1 MPTKIA
7 KPEIDDINL
16 LNQIVIERR
25 GGANESYF
33 QAYKATWE
41 KRINEYN
48 LNCGNPEKISA
59 SNIENTDKNK
69 FINLYNNPQKT
80 IKIDII
86 DKLRDHDLDFCP
98 FCGEAGTPATL
109 DHFLPKDIYP
119 EYSFL
124 SINLV
129 PMCDIC
135 QRPDAK
141 GSKIFDAN
149 GLRLFFH
156 PYFDGTETLEI
167 LILEILPPYTRGT
180 NFILKINPILD
191 DPLKSVCIKHI
202 AVLKI
207 RERYR
212 KHFIRAFERLKKHVK
227 TMLIKGFDKEDIP
240 NIINGFYVKD
250 SMVSVNYW
258 DAIFYKSVLNNREL
272 MEYLKVLPIEEY
284 EK

>member
-1 MPTKIA
+1 MPTKIT
-7 KPEIDDINL
+7 KPQIDDINL
-16 LNQIVIERR
+16 LNKIVIERS
-25 GGANESYF
+25 GGSNESYF
-33 QAYKATWE
+33 EAYKDTWK

-59 SNIENTDKNK
+59 SNIENTDKHK

-98 FCGEAGTPATL
+98 FCGEAGTPSTL

-124 SINLV
+124 SVNLV

-149 GLRLFFH
+149 GKRLFFH
-156 PYFDGTETLEI
+156 PYFDGTEALEI
-167 LILEILPPYTRGT
+167 LILEILPPYNKGT
-180 NFILKINPILD
+180 DFILKINPILD
-191 DPLKSVCIKHI
+191 VSLKSVCIKHI
-202 AVLKI
+202 TTLKI
-207 RERYR
+207 QERYR

-227 TMLIKGFDKEDIP
+227 TMLIKDIQKEDIP
-240 NIINGFYVKD
+240 AIINVFYNKER
-250 SMVSVNYW
+250 MVSVNYW

-272 MEYLKVLPIEEY
+272 MEYLKVLPVEEY